1 MHVREGFA
9 AVRLQ
14 RRVSTNDVDVV
25 TILLGIL
32 CVCVRLSSHV
42 CVTSIGLYM
51 AALLVLA
58 CLLIHF
64 KSRCLTTTP
73 TWQKHILNLR
83 ELLGRPAPPLCGQ
96 SSDPYFSAHAC
107 RCSASAGQSA
117 MLIKNRGRYEI
128 YCRLVIQNST
138 ISEWL
143 KLALAIFWNIMAKK
157 GCLGPQWSS

>member
-32 CVCVRLSSHV
+32 CVCVCVRLSSHV

-64 KSRCLTTTP
+64 KFRCLTTTP
-73 TWQKHILNLR
+73 T
-83 ELLGRPAPPLCGQ
+83 
-96 SSDPYFSAHAC
+96 
-107 RCSASAGQSA
+107 
-117 MLIKNRGRYEI
+117 
-128 YCRLVIQNST
+128 
-138 ISEWL
+138 
-143 KLALAIFWNIMAKK
+143 
-157 GCLGPQWSS
+157 